1 MALFAQQGNFDTF
14 LHFLS
19 AFIVRYAEAGCRC
32 APHGRRVKTGEPA
45 RRHRHQRQLTLLY
58 SSRAVTLLL
67 KRFPDSILCYATSW
81 TMYCSQ
87 SPPPLHKRFPDSA
100 QVCTLHLAR
109 AVWWQFVEASPP
121 SPTSKFQYLDTF
133 EYFLVYCRSFERV
146 LTAFLINFC
155 TFVVVAKLLVSFL
168 PCTHK
173 LPKFTENEQI
183 SHFYPCPLQMPLQLP
198 RRKD

>member
-1 MALFAQQGNFDTF
+1 MLLSHQYYWCSSPAMALFAQQGNFDTF

-67 KRFPDSILCYATSW
+67 KRFPDSILCYAASW

-87 SPPPLHKRFPDSA
+87 SPPPPLHKRFPDSA
-100 QVCTLHLAR
+100 QVCSLHLAR
-109 AVWWQFVEASPP
+109 AVWWQCIESLLLFPHLKLWAFGHFWVLFS
-121 SPTSKFQYLDTF
+121 L
-133 EYFLVYCRSFERV
+133 LSFFWE
-146 LTAFLINFC
+146 
-155 TFVVVAKLLVSFL
+155 SFNR
-168 PCTHK
+168 
-173 LPKFTENEQI
+173 FSN
-183 SHFYPCPLQMPLQLP
+183 
-198 RRKD
+198 

>member
-67 KRFPDSILCYATSW
+67 KRFPDSILCYAASW

-87 SPPPLHKRFPDSA
+87 SPPSPPQTLSRFSSG
-100 QVCTLHLAR
+100 L
-109 AVWWQFVEASPP
+109 FASPCESCLMEICSSLLLP
-121 SPTSKFQYLDTF
+121 PPPQTLSIWTLLSTF
-133 EYFLVYCRSFERV
+133 
-146 LTAFLINFC
+146 
-155 TFVVVAKLLVSFL
+155 
-168 PCTHK
+168 
-173 LPKFTENEQI
+173 
-183 SHFYPCPLQMPLQLP
+183 
-198 RRKD
+198 

>member
-1 MALFAQQGNFDTF
+1 MLLSHQYYWCSSPAMALFAQQGNFDTF

-67 KRFPDSILCYATSW
+67 KRFPDSILCYAASW

-87 SPPPLHKRFPDSA
+87 FPPLPSTNGFQIQLRFVRFTLQELSDGNLLKLLLPPPP
-100 QVCTLHLAR
+100 QTLSTWTLL
-109 AVWWQFVEASPP
+109 S
-121 SPTSKFQYLDTF
+121 TF
-133 EYFLVYCRSFERV
+133 
-146 LTAFLINFC
+146 
-155 TFVVVAKLLVSFL
+155 
-168 PCTHK
+168 
-173 LPKFTENEQI
+173 
-183 SHFYPCPLQMPLQLP
+183 
-198 RRKD
+198 